1 MDRYSLW
8 LGAGVISLAGLFY
21 IWRTSKPQ
29 SLTMEGD
36 VLSLHSLIKVLKSIR
51 LLISQELV
59 SIKREFV
66 QERRKL
72 SGERYQ
78 QSLHRFMQSQLT
90 TIERVC
96 THTLSMYRVSP
107 SLFDRSLA
115 RHASDPAV
123 AALTDCFEPLSNS
136 TFGAKSAPADMEI
149 ETFLVILQKHEAML
163 GHELRLKRVLSAAGM
178 VGMQASISDTVYA
191 QFGFDEMQVAAA
203 SVKFEASP
211 EVKKLKTRIK
221 QFQRRLMACKHET
234 SMSV

>member
-1 MDRYSLW
+1 
-8 LGAGVISLAGLFY
+8 
-21 IWRTSKPQ
+21 
-29 SLTMEGD
+29 MEGD

-51 LLISQELV
+51 LHISQELV

-72 SGERYQ
+72 SGQRYQ

-96 THTLSMYRVSP
+96 TNTLNKYKVSP

-115 RHASDPAV
+115 QHSTDPAV
-123 AALTDCFEPLSNS
+123 TALTDCFEPLSNS
-136 TFGAKSAPADMEI
+136 TFGARSAPADMEI

-163 GHELRLKRVLSAAGM
+163 AHELKLRRVLSAAGM

-203 SVKFEASP
+203 SAKFEANAD
-211 EVKKLKTRIK
+211 VKKLKNRIK
-221 QFQRRLMACKHET
+221 QFQRRLMARKHET
-234 SMSV
+234 SKSV